1 MIEQPVDSLQTK
13 SSGSSDSKFIPCYTV
28 SYSRFTLVYPQ
39 KKNFVTAYWG
49 EKV

>member
-1 MIEQPVDSLQTK
+1 MIEQLVDSLQVK
-13 SSGSSDSKFIPCYTV
+13 SLGIPDSKFNPYYTV

-49 EKV
+49 EKA